1 MKALILSAGYGT
13 RLYPLSENK
22 PKALLPIGGKPMVEH
37 IIEKVEE
44 IAEIDE
50 VCMVINQK
58 FYEGFKHWMK
68 RFKAKKRIRLFN
80 DGSTDD
86 SNKLGAI
93 GDIRFAIER
102 GGLSEDLLVVAGDNL
117 FDFDMRPFV
126 DFFDEKGTT
135 IGLYRVQPMEL
146 ARRYSVVELNEKQR
160 LLSFEEKPLH
170 PRTNLIA
177 ICMYLFPKEK
187 LELVSQY
194 LEEGNNP
201 DAPGYYI
208 KWLVENEAVYGFPF
222 GGRWFDIGDLKSYDE
237 AEKSYQQSPFTKG
250 KP

>member
-50 VCMVINQK
+50 VCMVVNQK
-58 FYEGFKHWMK
+58 FYEGFKHWMGG
-68 RFKAKKRIRLFN
+68 FKAKKRIRLFN

-126 DFFDEKGTT
+126 DFFDQKGTT
-135 IGLYRVQPMEL
+135 IGLYRVQRTEL

-160 LLSFEEKPLH
+160 LLSFEEKPEH

-177 ICMYLFPKEK
+177 ICMYLFPKVK

-222 GGRWFDIGDLKSYDE
+222 SGRWFDIGDFKSYDE
-237 AEKSYQQSPFTKG
+237 AEKSYQLSPFTNH
-250 KP
+250 